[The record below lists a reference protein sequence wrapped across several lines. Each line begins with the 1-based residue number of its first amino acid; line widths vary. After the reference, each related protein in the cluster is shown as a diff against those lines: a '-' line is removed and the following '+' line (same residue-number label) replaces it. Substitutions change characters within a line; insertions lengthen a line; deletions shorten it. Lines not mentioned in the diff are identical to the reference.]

1 MDIDTLKIIL
11 YVIFFALIIIALYV
25 YKFKVLQTLGEYGRD
40 DIEKGLPSNQLKQ
53 IQEYKR
59 LCIENNLT
67 LRWYRYM
74 AAFPILAAISILG
87 WAALMLF
94 PD

>member
-1 MDIDTLKIIL
+1 MDINTLKIVP
-11 YVIFFALIIIALYV
+11 YVIFIALIIFALYV
-25 YKFKVLQTLGEYGRD
+25 YKFKVLQTLGEYGCD

-59 LCIENNLT
+59 VCIENNLT

-74 AAFPILAAISILG
+74 AAFPILAMVSILG
-87 WAALMLF
+87 WVALMFF
-94 PD
+94 PE